1 MLKTN
6 CKQKANLFLISQ
18 SITLLGSTL
27 VQMVIIWYITVKTLS
42 GCWVALFSICAYLPQ
57 FLISFWGGVW
67 ADRFNCKK
75 IIMVVDIFIAVVTL
89 FMILVIPYIDN
100 EFIFYSLL
108 LITLILRSLGAGIQ
122 TPTVN
127 VVISK
132 IVSKRYLMQY
142 NSLNTMI
149 QSIMQCVVPL
159 VAGIILSF
167 TSLEVAL
174 WIDVLTAIVGN
185 VILYQISMGKS
196 SSKININSTWQDI
209 KCIINYVLRNEFIIN
224 LLFVYGI
231 YVLGCVPAG
240 FLAGLFVS
248 RFYDSSYEFLVF
260 VECIGFGGM
269 IIGGFL
275 VNIWGKLIKK
285 EKILY
290 ISLIIILY
298 ISLIIFGLMAIL
310 MGIIKNFL
318 LYLVFMC
325 IYGMALTIIQIIITT
340 LLQEKT
346 DINVQGKIFGI
357 MSTIYS
363 GFIPFGLFIFGI
375 LADII
380 SLSIIMV
387 ISGIVLMVL
396 SIWNI
401 FKDIINI

>member
-132 IVSKRYLMQY
+132 IVSKRYFMQY

-185 VILYQISMGKS
+185 VILYQISIGKL

-275 VNIWGKLIKK
+275 VNIWGNLIKK
-285 EKILY
+285 EK
-290 ISLIIILY
+290 ILY

-325 IYGMALTIIQIIITT
+325 IYGMALTIIQIVITT
-340 LLQEKT
+340 LLQERT

-396 SIWNI
+396 SIW
-401 FKDIINI
+401 INI

>member
-42 GCWVALFSICAYLPQ
+42 GCWVALFSICAYFPQ

-290 ISLIIILY
+290 ISLII
-298 ISLIIFGLMAIL
+298 FGLMAIL

>member
-290 ISLIIILY
+290 ISLII
-298 ISLIIFGLMAIL
+298 FGLMAIL

>member
-167 TSLEVAL
+167 TSLEVVL

-290 ISLIIILY
+290 ISLII
-298 ISLIIFGLMAIL
+298 FGLMAIL

>member
-108 LITLILRSLGAGIQ
+108 LVTLILRSLGAGIQ
-122 TPTVN
+122 TPTIN

-159 VAGIILSF
+159 LAGIILSF

-185 VILYQISMGKS
+185 VILYQISIGKS

-224 LLFVYGI
+224 LLFIYGI
-231 YVLGCVPAG
+231 YILGCVPAG

-290 ISLIIILY
+290 ISLII
-298 ISLIIFGLMAIL
+298 FGLMAIL

-340 LLQEKT
+340 LLQERT

>member
-275 VNIWGKLIKK
+275 VNIWEKLIKK
-285 EKILY
+285 EK
-290 ISLIIILY
+290 ILY

>member
-1 MLKTN
+1 MLKMN
-6 CKQKANLFLISQ
+6 CRQKANLFLISQ

-132 IVSKRYLMQY
+132 IVSKRYFMQY

-174 WIDVLTAIVGN
+174 WIDILTAIVGN
-185 VILYQISMGKS
+185 VILYQISIGKL

-275 VNIWGKLIKK
+275 VNIWGNLIKK
-285 EKILY
+285 EK
-290 ISLIIILY
+290 ILY

-325 IYGMALTIIQIIITT
+325 IYGMALTIIQIVITT
-340 LLQEKT
+340 LLQERT

>member
-185 VILYQISMGKS
+185 MILYQISMGKS

-285 EKILY
+285 EK
-290 ISLIIILY
+290 ILY

>member
-127 VVISK
+127 VMISK

-290 ISLIIILY
+290 ISLII
-298 ISLIIFGLMAIL
+298 FGLMAIL

>member
-1 MLKTN
+1 MLKMN

-75 IIMVVDIFIAVVTL
+75 IIMVIDIFIAVVTL

-167 TSLEVAL
+167 TLLEVAL

-185 VILYQISMGKS
+185 VILYQISIGKS

-285 EKILY
+285 EK
-290 ISLIIILY
+290 ILY

-401 FKDIINI
+401 FKNIINI

>member
-108 LITLILRSLGAGIQ
+108 LITLNLRSLGAGIQ

-290 ISLIIILY
+290 ISLII
-298 ISLIIFGLMAIL
+298 FGLMAIL

-346 DINVQGKIFGI
+346 DINVQGKFFGI

>member
-159 VAGIILSF
+159 VAGIILSL

-290 ISLIIILY
+290 T
-298 ISLIIFGLMAIL
+298 SLIIFGLMAIL

>member
-285 EKILY
+285 EKT
-290 ISLIIILY
+290 LY

>member
-1 MLKTN
+1 
-6 CKQKANLFLISQ
+6 
-18 SITLLGSTL
+18 
-27 VQMVIIWYITVKTLS
+27 
-42 GCWVALFSICAYLPQ
+42 
-57 FLISFWGGVW
+57 
-67 ADRFNCKK
+67 
-75 IIMVVDIFIAVVTL
+75 
-89 FMILVIPYIDN
+89 
-100 EFIFYSLL
+100 
-108 LITLILRSLGAGIQ
+108 
-122 TPTVN
+122 
-127 VVISK
+127 
-132 IVSKRYLMQY
+132 
-142 NSLNTMI
+142 
-149 QSIMQCVVPL
+149 
-159 VAGIILSF
+159 
-167 TSLEVAL
+167 
-174 WIDVLTAIVGN
+174 LTAIVGN

-290 ISLIIILY
+290 ISLII
-298 ISLIIFGLMAIL
+298 FGLMAIL

>member
-240 FLAGLFVS
+240 LFVS

-285 EKILY
+285 EK
-290 ISLIIILY
+290 ILY